1 VEQLRV
7 EVYRTFAQTGR
18 PPTVDELA
26 DEVAGET
33 TEVRAALRQL
43 ARGRHLSLDVD
54 DAIVMA
60 HPFSAVPPGFSVMSN
75 DTLWWADVPGTPSP
89 CRICSVSYC
98 PAPHRSWSRPR
109 ARPATVRTSGASTAA
124 ALPMESRSRTSWSRP
139 RTCGMTWCTPAPS
152 TAVLLH
158 QLRRGL
164 AGQDRQ

>member
-1 VEQLRV
+1 MSVDVEQLRV

-60 HPFSAVPPGFSVMSN
+60 HPFFFRQVEAGPVPRCRSAF
-75 DTLWWADVPGTPSP
+75 
-89 CRICSVSYC
+89 
-98 PAPHRSWSRPR
+98 RS
-109 ARPATVRTSGASTAA
+109 
-124 ALPMESRSRTSWSRP
+124 
-139 RTCGMTWCTPAPS
+139 
-152 TAVLLH
+152 
-158 QLRRGL
+158 
-164 AGQDRQ
+164 